1 MISGVLIEVYG
12 AINTMRAFAI
22 AGIVVFAI
30 LVISQYAGSLLEEND
45 ERRKEYEM
53 LSAESDESKSEEG
66 SEGGNAL
73 PRQTDF

>member
-53 LSAESDESKSEEG
+53 LSAESDKSKNEEG